1 MKRIIKRLFDLTIA
15 VLSLLL
21 LFAPMILV
29 MIILKFTGE
38 GEIFYLQK
46 RLGYLNNEF
55 KIIKF
60 ATMVKNSPNIGTG
73 SLTLRGDPRVLPF
86 GNFLRKSKINELPQI
101 FNVIIGNMSI
111 VGPRPQMKVDFDKFP
126 PKKRNKIYK
135 SKPGI
140 TGIGSII
147 FRDEEKW
154 ISNFNGDKHE
164 FYKNKIAPYKTDVE
178 LWYYKNQS
186 MFVDVKLVIL
196 TAWVIIFPNSDFV
209 DRIFKSLPKKPSYL
223 QIYK

>member
-1 MKRIIKRLFDLTIA
+1 MKRIIKRIFDLTIA
-15 VLSLLL
+15 ILSLLL
-21 LFAPMILV
+21 LFAPMTLI

-38 GEIFYLQK
+38 GEVFYLQK
-46 RLGYLNNEF
+46 RLGYLNSEF
-55 KIIKF
+55 KIVKF
-60 ATMVKNSPNIGTG
+60 TTMVKNSPNIGTG
-73 SLTLRGDPRVLPF
+73 SLTLRNDPRVLPF

-126 PKKRNKIYK
+126 PKKRNEIYK

-186 MFVDVKLVIL
+186 MFIDVKLVIL
-196 TAWVIIFPNSDFV
+196 TAWVIIFPNSDV
-209 DRIFKSLPKKPSYL
+209 VERLFKSLPKKPSYL
-223 QIYK
+223 KIYK

>member
-38 GEIFYLQK
+38 GEIFYFQK

-126 PKKRNKIYK
+126 PKKRNEIYK

-154 ISNFNGDKHE
+154 ISNCNGDKHE

-186 MFVDVKLVIL
+186 LFVDVKLVIL
-196 TAWVIIFPNSDFV
+196 TAWVIIFTNSDFV
-209 DRIFKSLPKKPSYL
+209 ERIFKSLPKKPSYL

>member
-1 MKRIIKRLFDLTIA
+1 
-15 VLSLLL
+15 
-21 LFAPMILV
+21 

-38 GEIFYLQK
+38 GEVFYLQK

-126 PKKRNKIYK
+126 PKKRNEIYK

-154 ISNFNGDKHE
+154 ISNCNGDKHE

-209 DRIFKSLPKKPSYL
+209 ERIFKSLPKKPSYL

>member
-1 MKRIIKRLFDLTIA
+1 VKRIIKRLFDLTIA

-126 PKKRNKIYK
+126 PKKRNEIYK

-209 DRIFKSLPKKPSYL
+209 ERIFKSLPKKPSYL
-223 QIYK
+223 KIYK

>member
-21 LFAPMILV
+21 LSSPMILV

-38 GEIFYLQK
+38 GEVFYLQK

-86 GNFLRKSKINELPQI
+86 GSFLRKSKINELPQI

-126 PKKRNKIYK
+126 PKKRNEIYK

-209 DRIFKSLPKKPSYL
+209 ERIFKSLPKKPSYL